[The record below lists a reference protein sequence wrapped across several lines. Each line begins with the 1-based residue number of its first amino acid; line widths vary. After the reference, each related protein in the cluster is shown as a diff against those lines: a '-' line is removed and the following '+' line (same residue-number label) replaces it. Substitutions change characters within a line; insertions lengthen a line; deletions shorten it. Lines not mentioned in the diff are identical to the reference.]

1 MTFLIFLQENDLR
14 NLGQERNT
22 ESSSFNKSDSKQS
35 VNNFTDVKHEQ
46 ADEIDN
52 PAEKTLIVFLIL
64 TLALLQKVVYDASGM
79 TKDEEKP
86 DSSSVTKND
95 EKEMRFSDFSRAT
108 SDCWHN
114 SCITPTGDIKS
125 VPCTETD
132 GLYDFALMLKIQNV
146 PDTYATRVK
155 KLIISL
161 QYRWYVI
168 RY

>member
-1 MTFLIFLQENDLR
+1 MIYAILVQKEI
-14 NLGQERNT
+14 T

-35 VNNFTDVKHEQ
+35 TNNFTDVKHEQ

-95 EKEMRFSDFSRAT
+95 EKEMRF
-108 SDCWHN
+108 
-114 SCITPTGDIKS
+114 
-125 VPCTETD
+125 
-132 GLYDFALMLKIQNV
+132 
-146 PDTYATRVK
+146 
-155 KLIISL
+155 
-161 QYRWYVI
+161 I
-168 RY
+168 RNHS

>member
-14 NLGQERNT
+14 NLGPERNT
-22 ESSSFNKSDSKQS
+22 ESSSFNKSDSKQII
-35 VNNFTDVKHEQ
+35 NNFTDVKHKQ
-46 ADEIDN
+46 ADEIEN
-52 PAEKTLIVFLIL
+52 PAERTLIVFLIL
-64 TLALLQKVVYDASGM
+64 TLALLQKVVYDAAGM

-86 DSSSVTKND
+86 DSSLVTKND

-108 SDCWHN
+108 SGCWHN
-114 SCITPTGDIKS
+114 SCITPTRDIKS

-132 GLYDFALMLKIQNV
+132 GLYDFVLILKIQNV
-146 PDTYATRVK
+146 PDTYAAHVK